1 MAIAVWLLCT
11 AGERGAV
18 QAESATTLCCPV
30 LLISCPPKGRLL

>member
-11 AGERGAV
+11 AGERVAV

-30 LLISCPPKGRLL
+30 LLISCPPTGRLL